1 MNNINTFLSTIFAS
15 ISILILSCGS
25 PSGENKNRYSGKSYT
40 DVSTLEGSTKNY
52 LEFNFIDDSV
62 CYYFRNQYESESD
75 KLYDY
80 EGSKKKYFYHNSNSH
95 LVLVKSEPSGN
106 MHDTIRLEISG
117 NDLIFHYGAASR
129 GKDGSRQIRLHSN

>member
-40 DVSTLEGSTKNY
+40 YVSTLEGSPIY
-52 LEFNFIDDSV
+52 FEFNFIDDSV

-106 MHDTIRLEISG
+106 WLDNIRLEISG
-117 NDLIFHYGAASR
+117 DDLIFDYWPPTR
-129 GKDGSRQIRLHSN
+129 GNDGSRQIRLHNN